1 LPTIRSG
8 RAAFLSGD
16 EVSTVS
22 YATVAEGLA
31 VGVVDRSFAAF
42 HARRE
47 PFLVGNL
54 TTTEAAACRVTD
66 DGPGAGLVLPDDG

>member
-1 LPTIRSG
+1 
-8 RAAFLSGD
+8 
-16 EVSTVS
+16 VS

-47 PFLVGNL
+47 SFLVGSL
-54 TTTEAAACRVTD
+54 TTTEAAACRVID
-66 DGPGAGLVLPDDG
+66 DGPGAGLALPDDG